1 MVTLSQVLK
10 GLSLFLE
17 KEIVEKI
24 DGFMKW
30 GVGAAIAI
38 YLENGVNIFN
48 SLKDNQW
55 VKMLNAID
63 NDDNIDID
71 KIYKAILP
79 EAKKHAIT
87 FKAPGLG
94 VITLTASDVE
104 KLYANIKEA

>member
-63 NDDNIDID
+63 NEDNIDID

-94 VITLTASDVE
+94 VITLTASYVE

>member
-10 GLSLFLE
+10 GLSAFLE

-38 YLENGVNIFN
+38 YLDNGVNIFN
-48 SLKDNQW
+48 SLKNNQW
-55 VKMLNAID
+55 VKMLDAID
-63 NDDNIDID
+63 ENDNIDID
-71 KIYKAILP
+71 KIYNAILP

-94 VITLTASDVE
+94 VITLTSNDVE
-104 KLYANIKEA
+104 KLYTQIKEA